1 MKFHEFKTGS
11 GKKILAGKSAEQ
23 NENLTSQFIG
33 KSNFIF
39 HTAKPGSPFC
49 VILEKPNK
57 KDLKETAIFC
67 ASKSHDWR
75 DNKKDVIVH
84 VFNGKDIYKEKK
96 MKIGTFGVK
105 KFKIIKIKKEEIERF
120 LKDES

>member
-23 NENLTSQFIG
+23 NENLISQFIG

-57 KDLKETAIFC
+57 K
-67 ASKSHDWR
+67 
-75 DNKKDVIVH
+75 N
-84 VFNGKDIYKEKK
+84 
-96 MKIGTFGVK
+96 
-105 KFKIIKIKKEEIERF
+105 
-120 LKDES
+120 